1 MMNVQYLYATYMDA
15 TFDGKFVIN
24 LGSTDLDT
32 AVAKAKSEIW
42 EYGFEECIITDHHT
56 GEVLASLY
64 ED

>member
-1 MMNVQYLYATYMDA
+1 MDA